1 MIPANLYPL
10 FQHMNYTHNLTLL
23 ESELQEIRDVVR
35 LGDTIPT
42 TTKNDMTTAIEKLKE
57 AVAKVR
63 RETGESYIRACVDF
77 GGGFFEDE
85 VRFQIYRDNWHSAGT
100 LDEAVAKA
108 IAYDKKAAIMAEAA
122 ALRARAAELEA
133 GRWPKSME

>member
-1 MIPANLYPL
+1 MSY
-10 FQHMNYTHNLTLL
+10 NYDLTLL
-23 ESELQEIRDVVR
+23 GTELQEIRDVVR

-63 RETGESYIRACVDF
+63 AETGENYIRACVDF
-77 GGGFFEDE
+77 GGGFEDE
-85 VRFQIYRDNWHSAGT
+85 VRFQVYRDNWHSAGT

-108 IAYDKKAAIMAEAA
+108 IAYDKKAALMAEAA

-133 GRWPKSME
+133 GAK

>member
-10 FQHMNYTHNLTLL
+10 FQHMSYNYDLTLL
-23 ESELQEIRDVVR
+23 GTELQEIRDVVM

-42 TTKNDMTTAIEKLKE
+42 TTNNMTTAIEKLKE

-63 RETGESYIRACVDF
+63 AETGETYIRACVDF
-77 GGGFFEDE
+77 GGGFEDE
-85 VRFQIYRDNWHSAGT
+85 VRFQVYRDNWHSAGT

-133 GRWPKSME
+133 GAK